1 MIKMHK
7 NKNRSIYQII
17 GMCLL
22 CIAFVYLSYEVTSAW
37 FVDNSTT
44 SNGDANIT
52 IIGTLE
58 LDVQTNFNFYNL
70 SLQPD
75 YTYVVDKENSPIGTY
90 VRTKADV
97 HDVDG
102 AFVRI
107 KYTTRRKVEGAT
119 EWVDNLDLLTLYFNG
134 NETKNTSTLTA
145 DNKVPA
151 NDKNKWVYNSTDGYY
166 YYLGSVFGTYIEF
179 NEGYT
184 TSYKIGNEF
193 KNAQVEI
200 DLQVESIQRQYGA
213 YHEVWGTAPK
223 IFKTFAY
230 EEMKEGERVDRG
242 N

>member
-7 NKNRSIYQII
+7 NKNKRIYQIL
-17 GMCLL
+17 GVCLL
-22 CIAFVYLSYEVTSAW
+22 CIAIVYLVYDVTAAW
-37 FVDNSTT
+37 FLDSSTT

-75 YTYVVDKENSPIGTY
+75 YTYEVDKEGNAIGTY
-90 VRTKADV
+90 VRTKSPD
-97 HDVDG
+97 HNVDG

-107 KYTTRRKVEGAT
+107 KYTTRRKVEGST
-119 EWVDNLDLLTLYFNG
+119 EWVDNSDLLMLYFHPDM
-134 NETKNTSTLTA
+134 A
-145 DNKVPA
+145 A
-151 NDKNKWVYNSTDGYY
+151 KWVYNSADDYY
-166 YYLGSVFGTYIEF
+166 YYLGSVFTDYVEF
-179 NEGYT
+179 NKGYT
-184 TSYKIGNEF
+184 TSYKIGNEY

-213 YHEVWGTAPK
+213 YDKVWPTAPAA
-223 IFKTFAY
+223 FDNFAY
-230 EEMKEGERVDRG
+230 NEMKEGERVYG